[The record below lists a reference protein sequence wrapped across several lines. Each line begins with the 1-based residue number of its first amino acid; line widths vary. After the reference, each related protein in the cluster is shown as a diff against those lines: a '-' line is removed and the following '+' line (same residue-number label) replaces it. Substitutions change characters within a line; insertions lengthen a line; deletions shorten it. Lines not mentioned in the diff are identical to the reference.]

1 MATDDIIKKIKA
13 LRAKVS
19 NAASTEAEVEA
30 AARLVAKLMM
40 QHDVSEDLLKETV
53 APQAVDV
60 GTGSVL
66 KNDMDILMSFCWRE
80 IQDFT
85 ETKAYRHISHG
96 NTMEFHF
103 IGLPHD
109 VEMATY
115 LYELVTMSAKRA
127 WLRYSASL
135 FDSGEALRTK
145 DRRKSFYQAFGLTI
159 GEMIQELSDQRAKMR
174 SESTTGTAVV
184 LRKQDIIKAHMK
196 STGLALR
203 KSRSN
208 NSVGRLNENAFGAG
222 RNAAQQVNL
231 GRPFDKNRSA
241 GFIK

>member
-1 MATDDIIKKIKA
+1 MPSEDIIKKIKA
-13 LRAKVS
+13 LRAKVN

-40 QHDVSEDLLKETV
+40 QHDVTEDLLKETV

-60 GTGSVL
+60 GTGSVM
-66 KNDMDILMSFCWRE
+66 KNDIDILMSFCWRE
-80 IQDFT
+80 IQEFT
-85 ETKAYRHISHG
+85 ETKAYRHVKVDGSK
-96 NTMEFHF
+96 EFHF

-159 GEMIQELSDQRAKMR
+159 GEMMQELSDQRAKMR
-174 SESTTGTAVV
+174 SESATGTAVV
-184 LRKQDIIKAHMK
+184 IRKQDLIKAQMA

-203 KSRSN
+203 KSRSYN
-208 NSVGRLNENAFGAG
+208 IVGRLNENAFGAG
-222 RNAAQQVNL
+222 RDAASKVNL

-241 GFIK
+241 GSIR